1 MMKNYDKS
9 LQTNRNPNWPY
20 SYSWPDILYRIVI
33 VGSSGSCKTDVSKIY
48 LYIKDPF
55 ESKYQYYEDLEDY
68 NPTRKGKC

>member
-1 MMKNYDKS
+1 MKNYDKS

-20 SYSWPDILYRIVI
+20 IPDNLYRIVI
-33 VGSSGSCKTDVSKIY
+33 IGSSGSCKTDVSKIY

-68 NPTRKGKC
+68 NPTRKGKCS